1 MTRKILQDYDFYI
14 VTWKVFS
21 LLNKAGMLQQVIKEL
36 EKYKRDIVAIQQIR
50 WKGSGVFDTVNFTL
64 MYSGNEIHMFGTI
77 FLINICMNN
86 YEF

>member
-1 MTRKILQDYDFYI
+1 
-14 VTWKVFS
+14 
-21 LLNKAGMLQQVIKEL
+21 MLQQVIKEL

-86 YEF
+86 YEFWSSGWEIILPKDERKVS